1 MLRPQPTTAVWY
13 ANESTAPARWAFP
26 TLFSLSLAQHPPET
40 TRRAVST
47 TAKSSMTMVEIRRL
61 LSLLACLG
69 WLSLGA
75 AQTMAPVPSASSSA
89 SSSSAS
95 GSESEEAPVIMMDAG
110 SFHAVVII
118 RDSAVNVVKNWGANG
133 QGQVRDGSDL
143 LRKSSPFLGSFA
155 GHFFFFRP
163 WVWEQ

>member
-1 MLRPQPTTAVWY
+1 
-13 ANESTAPARWAFP
+13 
-26 TLFSLSLAQHPPET
+26 
-40 TRRAVST
+40 
-47 TAKSSMTMVEIRRL
+47 MVEIRRL

-143 LRKSSPFLGSFA
+143 LRKSSPFRGSFA